1 MTTQMS
7 RRMDEMLTRTWLDMA
22 QEVFEDGDMQPVARD
37 TVMQMVWDEVD
48 ERNDV
53 REEPEV
59 FEAWRSMS
67 VDEQFEFLGDVFI
80 FDNFA

>member
-1 MTTQMS
+1 MTAQMK
-7 RRMDEMLTRTWLDMA
+7 RRMDEMVTRTWMDMA
-22 QEVFEDGDMQPVARD
+22 ADVLEAGGMQPVARD

-59 FEAWRSMS
+59 FEAWRNMS

-80 FDNFA
+80 FDNFS